1 MIACSMIIK
10 IIYSRENQSCPIKW
24 YTMVSLYMRG
34 NQNKHGKIRVTT
46 LSKVRW
52 AINIINI
59 SMSQTN
65 IAMKHGKKKCHN
77 RNVQSRQTIIIINM
91 SMSLVK
97 TNAQACVKCNDIKSS
112 QCVINSRINTRT
124 KRGRYPLIDQ
134 SNWFVPNWCLSWF
147 VSSWCSLIEGVINKI
162 YNLLHHELG

>member
-1 MIACSMIIK
+1 MHQVFYKFDKKTNHNHHCMNTKNVMLAMLNIIVYIMK
-10 IIYSRENQSCPIKW
+10 YVYW
-24 YTMVSLYMRG
+24 
-34 NQNKHGKIRVTT
+34 HGKYCTYSFVCCGM
-46 LSKVRW
+46 LF
-52 AINIINI
+52 NL

-97 TNAQACVKCNDIKSS
+97 TNAQARVKCNDIKSS

-124 KRGRYPLIDQ
+124 KRGGYPLIDQ
-134 SNWFVPNWCLSWF
+134 SN
-147 VSSWCSLIEGVINKI
+147 
-162 YNLLHHELG
+162 